1 MNIKSDGI
9 FTIQKGQGISQG
21 IANEIGLS
29 EQVGFTKPTLFIV
42 GIVMP
47 TYDFYLFL
55 QNSQK

>member
-29 EQVGFTKPTLFIV
+29 E
-42 GIVMP
+42 
-47 TYDFYLFL
+47 
-55 QNSQK
+55 